1 MIHITYD
8 NNIIK
13 YMFGLSIIHTK
24 NNLPKPSVSK
34 NLALQS
40 VIGYIKLNV
49 LMCMSQSNS
58 VELRHKISSRVQHSH
73 ISTTINGILEQ
84 NPIKDKLNVL
94 KSIMKRNS
102 LYENLKCFGRCLSKL
117 SKLKISLLITW

>member
-1 MIHITYD
+1 
-8 NNIIK
+8 
-13 YMFGLSIIHTK
+13 MFGISIIHTK

-40 VIGYIKLNV
+40 VIGYLKLNV